1 MTYHHLNRFKAHAE
15 AKLTHTERLLAWHFA
30 YEIRQNRSYY
40 SESHRRLAETLQIDT
55 RTARR
60 GLARL
65 VELGLF
71 ERINKTGTHA
81 PIYRLLVS
89 CPPNCLDISDHNTA
103 PEMEALKT
111 LVGTSMPT
119 LNSTTTPPYIKKR
132 EEEDKEFIEG
142 SIELGYLITIL
153 ESFKTRDDQQE
164 VIWEIAHERPKA
176 MAKAVLEVLAQ
187 ASTPLDSGRRKLNYL
202 LKVVRLTPQNLLVK
216 FKEEKT
222 AEKGEALIKD
232 SNEDKAFLAAN
243 ENWTPFTGDDRVMKY
258 ADKVLAGFEPKRT
271 RFYLGQLENKLTAKH
286 IFLAS
291 DLEVMLEEFTKMA
304 GEEFW
309 RNGWVELS
317 NEGYPELTHK
327 HGFSLPDEVSEKFL
341 TPEEQLDYETRKQ
354 GLKRIQDAWDKE
366 NPEQA
371 GSKQFLNTPEAL
383 TFLAAHP
390 LPADF
395 GNGKRLLKL
404 FNEQLIPRTAD
415 YFSQQSPEDPEGT
428 YEEFLKDNFTIED
441 DLEHLLSRIPER
453 HEGHNRYS
461 KKTLKAYLNALQ
473 HTDHITLFVRAVKE
487 FGDYKREPSQFWTAP
502 NTWIDEQVAQITST
516 KVRH

>member
-1 MTYHHLNRFKAHAE
+1 MTYHHLNRFIAHAE
-15 AKLTHTERLLAWHFA
+15 APLTHAERLLAWHFA
-30 YEIRQNRSYY
+30 YQTRQNRSYY
-40 SESHRRLAETLQIDT
+40 SESHRRLSKTLQMDI

-111 LVGTSMPT
+111 LVGTSTPP

-153 ESFKTRDDQQE
+153 ESLKPKDDQQE
-164 VIWEIAHERPKA
+164 EIWQIAHERPKA

-187 ASTPLDSGRRKLNYL
+187 ASTPLETGRRKLNYL
-202 LKVVRLTPQNLLVK
+202 FKVVRLTPQNLLVK

-232 SNEDKAFLAAN
+232 SKEDKAFLAAN
-243 ENWTPFTGDDRVMKY
+243 ENWKPFSNGDRAIKY
-258 ADKVLAGFEPKRT
+258 ANKVLEGFKPKKT
-271 RFYLGQLENKLTAKH
+271 KYYLAQLGNKLTPKH
-286 IFLAS
+286 IYLAS
-291 DLEVMLEEFTKMA
+291 DLEVLLEQFTELA
-304 GEEFW
+304 GEDFW
-309 RNGWVELS
+309 SNGWVELS
-317 NEGYPELTHK
+317 ENGYPELK
-327 HGFSLPDEVSEKFL
+327 HRYGFALPDEVSEKYL
-341 TPEEQLDYETRKQ
+341 TPEEQLEYETRKQ
-354 GLKRIQDAWDKE
+354 GLKVIEDTWNKE
-366 NPEQA
+366 NPNQT

-383 TFLAAHP
+383 SFLAAHP

-395 GNGKRLLKL
+395 GNGKRLLNL
-404 FNEQLIPRTAD
+404 FNSKLIPRTAD

-428 YEEFLKDNFTIED
+428 YEDFLKENFTIED
-441 DLEHLLSRIPER
+441 DLDHLLSRIPER
-453 HEGHNRYS
+453 HEGHNRYRR
-461 KKTLKAYLNALQ
+461 KTLKAYAKALQ
-473 HTDHITLFVRAVKE
+473 HTDHFTLYIRAIKE

-516 KVRH
+516 KVRQ

>member
-15 AKLTHTERLLAWHFA
+15 AKLTHAERLLAWHFA

-89 CPPNCLDISDHNTA
+89 CPANCLDISDHNTA
-103 PEMEALKT
+103 PEVEALKT
-111 LVGTSMPT
+111 LVGTSLPT

-142 SIELGYLITIL
+142 SEELGYLITIL
-153 ESFKTRDDQQE
+153 EGLKPKDDQQE
-164 VIWEIAHERPKA
+164 VIWQIANERPKA

-187 ASTPLDSGRRKLNYL
+187 ASTPLDTGRRKLNYL

-222 AEKGEALIKD
+222 AEKGEALL
-232 SNEDKAFLAAN
+232 KASKEEKTLLAAN
-243 ENWTPFTGDDRVMKY
+243 ENWTPFTGDNRVIKY
-258 ADKVLAGFEPKRT
+258 ADKVLAGFEPKKT
-271 RFYLGQLENKLTAKH
+271 RYYLAQLGEKLTAKH
-286 IFLAS
+286 IFFAA
-291 DLEVMLEEFTKMA
+291 DLELMLEEFTAWA
-304 GEEFW
+304 GEDFW
-309 RNGWVELS
+309 SNGYLNLSENGQPELS
-317 NEGYPELTHK
+317 HRY
-327 HGFSLPDEVSEKFL
+327 GFSLPDEAFELLL
-341 TPEEQLDYETRKQ
+341 TPEEKLEYETRKQ
-354 GLKRIQDAWDKE
+354 GLKVIEDTWNKAHQD
-366 NPEQA
+366 QA

-383 TFLAAHP
+383 SFLAAHP
-390 LPADF
+390 IAPDF
-395 GNGKRLLKL
+395 GSGQRLIKL
-404 FNEQLIPRTAD
+404 FNSRLAERALD
-415 YFSQQSPEDPEGT
+415 YFNQQSPEDPEGT
-428 YEEFLKDNFTIED
+428 YADFLKETFSMED
-441 DLEHLLSRIPER
+441 DLDHLLTRIPER
-453 HEGHNRYS
+453 HEGHNRYRR
-461 KKTLKAYLNALQ
+461 KTLKAYANALQ

-502 NTWIDEQVAQITST
+502 NTWIDEQVAQITGRA
-516 KVRH
+516 VRQ

>member
-15 AKLTHTERLLAWHFA
+15 AKLTNAERLLAWHFA

-119 LNSTTTPPYIKKR
+119 LNSTSTPPYIKKR

-142 SIELGYLITIL
+142 SIELGYLIHIL
-153 ESFKTRDDQQE
+153 EGFKNKDDQQE
-164 VIWEIAHERPKA
+164 EIWEIAHERPKA
-176 MAKAVLEVLAQ
+176 MAKAILELLAK
-187 ASTPLDSGRRKLNYL
+187 ASTPLDTQRRKLNYL
-202 LKVVRLTPQNLLVK
+202 LKVIRTTPQNLLVK

-232 SNEDKAFLAAN
+232 SKEDKVFLAAN
-243 ENWTPFTGDDRVMKY
+243 ENWTPFTGDNRVMKY
-258 ADKVLAGFEPKRT
+258 ADKVLAGFEPTRT
-271 RFYLGQLENKLTAKH
+271 RFYLGQLGNKLTAKH

-341 TPEEQLDYETRKQ
+341 TPEEQLEYETRKQ
-354 GLKRIQDAWDKE
+354 GLKRIQDAWNKE

-383 TFLAAHP
+383 SFLAAHP

-395 GNGKRLLKL
+395 GNGKRLLNL
-404 FNEQLIPRTAD
+404 FNAQLIPRTAD
-415 YFSQQSPEDPEGT
+415 YFNQQSPEDPEGS
-428 YEEFLKDNFTIED
+428 YQDFLKETFTIED
-441 DLEHLLSRIPER
+441 DLENLLARIPER
-453 HEGHNRYS
+453 HEGHNRYRR
-461 KKTLKAYLNALQ
+461 KTLKAYANALQ
-473 HTDHITLFVRAVKE
+473 HTDHATLLLRAVKE
-487 FGDYKREPSQFWTAP
+487 FGFDKREPSQFWTAP
-502 NTWIDEQVAQITST
+502 NTWIDEQVAQITG
-516 KVRH
+516 KAVRH